1 MTRFINLRAEAIPD
15 WLADS
20 VRSALD
26 ALGYQAVGVESII
39 DGSLLATFSACW
51 FFAAV
56 MLCTSL
62 LLTGQFLRRRLSLLA
77 CAVAMFAAAYSVAYQ
92 LHEAVTA
99 PGGPRW
105 LHDRLTT
112 PFGGESNSLQTVY
125 LLILFITCWL
135 GVLLAVL
142 AVRAAMCRYRASSCR
157 DVGHS

>member
-15 WLADS
+15 WMADS

-39 DGSLLATFSACW
+39 DGSLLGTLGVCW

-56 MLCTSL
+56 MLWTSL
-62 LLTGQFLRRRLSLLA
+62 RLTGQFLRRRLSLLA
-77 CAVAMFAAAYSVAYQ
+77 CVLAIFAAAYSVAHQ

-99 PGGPRW
+99 PCGPRW

-112 PFGGESNSLQTVY
+112 PFGGEPNSLQTVY
-125 LLILFITCWL
+125 LLIFFVTCWL
-135 GVLLAVL
+135 GVLLAFL
-142 AVRAAMCRYRASSCR
+142 AVRAAMCRCRASSCR